1 MKLFHP
7 LIATFALL
15 LSTTSYAEA
24 VAEGGKLVLY
34 HGGDTP
40 TQQEYLHE
48 VFQQRFSEIN
58 FTLIVDYSKYHDVH
72 IDDQLE
78 TDTLVEKIASSYP
91 NDDDA
96 VLYLYTRYVEL
107 YGWDW
112 VAKLA
117 NQSVAFHRG
126 SNVAAELVAAGE
138 KAVGMGTDIGGNNP
152 YIAWG
157 QRAAI
162 LAKARHPAAAKL
174 FMNWALS
181 EEVQS
186 NTVAPSVR
194 TDINTDKPWD
204 VPEANM
210 AGFPLF
216 MEDRETVE
224 EWKQTFTLQGV
235 GLYPGL

>member
-1 MKLFHP
+1 MMRCCTCTR
-7 LIATFALL
+7 ATLSCTDGTGWPSWLTRAP
-15 LSTTSYAEA
+15 LST
-24 VAEGGKLVLY
+24 VA
-34 HGGDTP
+34 
-40 TQQEYLHE
+40 
-48 VFQQRFSEIN
+48 R
-58 FTLIVDYSKYHDVH
+58 TL
-72 IDDQLE
+72 L
-78 TDTLVEKIASSYP
+78 P
-91 NDDDA
+91 NWWLLGRRPS
-96 VLYLYTRYVEL
+96 V
-107 YGWDW
+107 W
-112 VAKLA
+112 VPI
-117 NQSVAFHRG
+117 SVAIIRL
-126 SNVAAELVAAGE
+126 A
-138 KAVGMGTDIGGNNP
+138 TNNTE

-210 AGFPLF
+210 AGFLLF

-224 EWKQTFTLQGV
+224 EWKQTFTLYIGEVQGV